1 MEHDQM
7 SVVVYKRPVSTNPAL
22 VTIAT
27 LFTFHLKVL
36 VSTYKILLTD
46 PHTFLKR
53 ISEENY
59 C

>member
-1 MEHDQM
+1 M

>member
-1 MEHDQM
+1 M

-36 VSTYKILLTD
+36 VSPYKILLTD
-46 PHTFLKR
+46 LHTFSKK
-53 ISEENY
+53 N
-59 C
+59 

>member
-1 MEHDQM
+1 M

-36 VSTYKILLTD
+36 VYKCCLEKID
-46 PHTFLKR
+46 VGH
-53 ISEENY
+53 S
-59 C
+59 